1 MERNPFDEASPGAPD
16 SSKDA
21 SQEASPSPPARATG
35 PNGLGGRAQATTFD
49 PRDLVPEPIFCCDS
63 DGRFVWVNNAA
74 EKLTGYSTAQLLGQ
88 PFSMLIA
95 PTNRRRLS
103 SFFIRQHLREAVES
117 ERDVPLLTRD
127 GRTAWVGVRL
137 RRVRTLHGR
146 VGYVACAHDL
156 HDMVFEI
163 EHLQGEARELRAKV
177 VEATGAA
184 RLKSEVL
191 SAMSEE
197 IRTPM
202 DGLLGMTRLL
212 LESNL
217 DRDQR
222 TFAEVILSSGQTLMQ
237 LVTDILDFSNI
248 EAGKLELSGLDFDV
262 RVTVDNT
269 ASVLAPVAANRGV
282 RLVRTVHSDVPSHLK
297 GDPGRLRQVLIQ
309 VARRMIELMD
319 AGEVTM
325 WVTLVEETPHRVTL
339 RFSLG
344 FSGSS
349 NAEGFEDLLQVF
361 GQEDLSRCRRLGADA
376 LSIALA
382 RQIITLMGGEAGVET
397 QNGGRTLWIQIPFQ
411 RQEEHQPVGPLPEVE
426 ITGMRVLVAD
436 PSIGMRMALSEM
448 LTSWGCVPDE
458 VEDGESVLTRMRDA
472 AREGRPYRVALIDMQ
487 LPGADGEVLARAVR
501 EDRALDGTL
510 LMLLTGLGRRGDAA
524 RAQEWGYSAYL
535 VKPFEPTY
543 LYDALVE
550 VVHRGA
556 LAPDARGAVAAAPS
570 IVTRHSVAEKRR
582 ERLRI
587 LVVDD
592 NPVNQLVAVAAL
604 RRSGYQPETAATAS
618 EAIQSH
624 ALHRF
629 DLILMDLELPD
640 LDGIEATAEI
650 YRMEEGRGRRT
661 PIVAVTGHDLPEIR
675 KRCFAVGMQDM
686 LTKPIDLDAMCSGV
700 DRWVHASLKP
710 AEEGF
715 TAAAH
720 LAPAG
725 VEPATAA
732 TRLVPAPSAGEP
744 ALPSTAENHSVGGGA
759 DLERPADA
767 GVIADSPPAASTT
780 VFGEVA
786 LPGGDPSSHA
796 GAEAVA
802 AHASGSEPE
811 PGEGVHRETI
821 EGPLPAAPSNIIP
834 LRPGGSPAES
844 PSSEPVLDEARLE
857 ASSMGNPELRNILIR
872 TFVNHIRPR
881 LARLR
886 QVSATGDME
895 AVEFEAHGLKGMC
908 STIGAMCCADVF
920 GRIERLGRE
929 KRTEPIPP
937 MLDYAEVEVG
947 RVEALMGTRSK
958 AA

>member
-1 MERNPFDEASPGAPD
+1 MERNPNDEASPGAPD
-16 SSKDA
+16 PSIDA
-21 SQEASPSPPARATG
+21 THEAPAPAPAKGTG
-35 PNGLGGRAQATTFD
+35 PNGLGGRAQATAFD

-95 PTNRRRLS
+95 PTNRRRLTT
-103 SFFIRQHLREAVES
+103 FFIRQHLREAVES

-127 GRTAWVGVRL
+127 GRAAWVGVRL

-163 EHLQGEARELRAKV
+163 EQLRGEARELRGKV

-222 TFAEVILSSGQTLMQ
+222 TFTEVILSSGQTLMQ
-237 LVTDILDFSNI
+237 LVTDIIDFSNI

-269 ASVLAPVAANRGV
+269 ASLLAPAAAHKGL
-282 RLVRTVHSDVPSHLK
+282 RLVRTVHSDVPSRLR
-297 GDPGRLRQVLIQ
+297 GDPGRLRQVLAQ
-309 VARRMIELMD
+309 VAKRMIELMD

-344 FSGSS
+344 FNGSAS
-349 NAEGFEDLLQVF
+349 HEGLEELLQVF
-361 GQEDLSRCRRLGADA
+361 GQGDLSRCRRLGADA
-376 LSIALA
+376 LSIALS

-397 QNGGRTLWIQIPFQ
+397 QKGGGTLWIQIPFL
-411 RQEEHQPVGPLPEVE
+411 RQEEREPAGPLPQIE
-426 ITGMRVLVAD
+426 IAGMRVLIAD
-436 PSIGMRMALSEM
+436 PSIGMRMALGEM
-448 LTSWGCVPDE
+448 LNSWGCKPEE
-458 VEDGESVLTRMRDA
+458 VEDGPSVLTRMREA
-472 AREGRPYRVALIDMQ
+472 ASQGQPYRVALIDMQ
-487 LPGADGEVLARAVR
+487 LPGTDGEGLARAVR
-501 EDRALDGTL
+501 EDRTLDGTL
-510 LMLLTGLGRRGDAA
+510 LMLLTSVGRRGDAA

-556 LAPDARGAVAAAPS
+556 PTAEPSGVVVAAPS

-629 DLILMDLELPD
+629 DLIFMDLELPD

-650 YRMEEGRGRRT
+650 YRMEEGRGPRT

-675 KRCFAVGMQDM
+675 KRCFEVGMRDM
-686 LTKPIDLDAMCSGV
+686 LNKPIDLDAMCSGV
-700 DRWVHASLKP
+700 DRWVHSARKP
-710 AEEGF
+710 TEETTATTG
-715 TAAAH
+715 TAPRVAAA
-720 LAPAG
+720 
-725 VEPATAA
+725 V
-732 TRLVPAPSAGEP
+732 
-744 ALPSTAENHSVGGGA
+744 AENPMHDVAHRGGE
-759 DLERPADA
+759 DTP
-767 GVIADSPPAASTT
+767 SPPAAAFASE
-780 VFGEVA
+780 FGELV
-786 LPGGDPSSHA
+786 LPDP
-796 GAEAVA
+796 GAATATGEAQVRDPHPSEAV
-802 AHASGSEPE
+802 HAIEPE
-811 PGEGVHRETI
+811 ETHGHGEVETAA
-821 EGPLPAAPSNIIP
+821 PAATVIP
-834 LRPGGSPAES
+834 LHPAGSAGPHS
-844 PSSEPVLDEARLE
+844 DEPVLDEARLD

-881 LARLR
+881 LGRLR
-886 QVSATGDME
+886 QVASTGDME

-908 STIGAMCCADVF
+908 ATIGAMACSEVF

-929 KRTEPIPP
+929 KRPEPIPP

-947 RVEALMGTRSK
+947 RVESLMGTRAK